1 MGEPSPL
8 VCCYPGQTK
17 TFPPFS
23 FVNSCGDGALT
34 AHSTAGGNTAAHMG
48 VGGVGESQVP
58 LKTATSLLHLPAQS
72 LILASGYTR
81 PQSLGSLSLDGP
93 SGPETQRRPS
103 PSQHLTQALDSA
115 TSPSLGL

>member
-34 AHSTAGGNTAAHMG
+34 AHSTAGGNTAAHMEVG
-48 VGGVGESQVP
+48 VLV
-58 LKTATSLLHLPAQS
+58 
-72 LILASGYTR
+72 
-81 PQSLGSLSLDGP
+81 
-93 SGPETQRRPS
+93 
-103 PSQHLTQALDSA
+103 
-115 TSPSLGL
+115 

>member
-1 MGEPSPL
+1 MPDIATYRHQEKELEAHVGEPSPL

-48 VGGVGESQVP
+48 VGV
-58 LKTATSLLHLPAQS
+58 LL
-72 LILASGYTR
+72 
-81 PQSLGSLSLDGP
+81 
-93 SGPETQRRPS
+93 
-103 PSQHLTQALDSA
+103 
-115 TSPSLGL
+115 